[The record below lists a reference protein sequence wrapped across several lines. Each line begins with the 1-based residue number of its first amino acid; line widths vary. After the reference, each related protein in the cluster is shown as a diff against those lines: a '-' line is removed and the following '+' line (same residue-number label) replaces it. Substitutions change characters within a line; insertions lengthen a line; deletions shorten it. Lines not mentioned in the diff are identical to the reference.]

1 MYTILTKQ
9 TKKVFPAKQQK
20 VIFYP
25 LIQHIGVIGALSDGI
40 NTKSYR
46 ALFDLQKKKTVI
58 AEILDNGDIFSG
70 NIIQEIHHSEELL
83 DSEYINILYNTYSQ
97 NANPTTLL
105 TMMTNPF
112 KQILPYPLL
121 AKIDN
126 TLYSSIHKNK
136 ILNTNFGL

>member
-1 MYTILTKQ
+1 MYTILTKK
-9 TKKVFPAKQQK
+9 TKKISPTKQQK

-25 LIQHIGVIGALSDGI
+25 LIQHVGVIGAFSDGT

-70 NIIQEIHHSEELL
+70 NIIQEIHHSEDLL
-83 DSEYINILYNTYSQ
+83 DSEYVNILYNSYSQ
-97 NANPTTLL
+97 KINPSTLL

-112 KQILPYPLL
+112 KQIFPYPFL

-126 TLYSSIHKNK
+126 DLYSAIHKDLMLK
-136 ILNTNFGL
+136 TNFGL